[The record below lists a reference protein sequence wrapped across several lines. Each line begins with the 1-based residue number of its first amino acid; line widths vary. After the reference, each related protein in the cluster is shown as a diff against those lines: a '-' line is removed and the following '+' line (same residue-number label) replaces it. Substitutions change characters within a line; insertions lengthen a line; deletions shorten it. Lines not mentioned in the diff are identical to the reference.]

1 MAAGFTIRASLF
13 HTPAPDTLEHRELQ
27 LVTVDETGRIE
38 SVVPDDPGHD
48 RTVPVGV
55 DIDLGPDTV
64 LLPGLIDTHIHAP
77 QWPQLATGLDL
88 ALEDW
93 LFAHTFPLEAR
104 YVDVAFA
111 ERVWESMVPS
121 LLAAGTT
128 TAVYHASIHEP
139 ATTALAAACHRHGQR
154 AFVGR
159 VAMDH
164 PEGTPEWYRD
174 ADAATAVERSA
185 RSVDAITALTGRAG
199 LVRPIITPRFIP
211 ACTDAALAGLG
222 ELSAATGT
230 LVQTHCSESDWE
242 HGHVLERHEMTDA
255 ASLDRFGLVGD
266 HTVLAHAT
274 HLTDADRTR
283 LVERGAGVAHCPLSN
298 AYFANAVFPA
308 RASIDAGLRVGLGTD
323 IAGGADGAVLAQC
336 GHAVTSSRLLDS
348 GVDVSRDP
356 VGRGVPGS
364 RIDIVTAFWMATAG
378 GADLLGLPVGL
389 LAPGRRFDAI
399 AVDLDGLGIWDE
411 VDDAAL
417 VFEKIVRQADH
428 SSIRRVWVDGVDVT
442 PASTARRTASGT
454 GSD

>member
-1 MAAGFTIRASLF
+1 MNAGFTIRASIF
-13 HTPAPDTLEHRELQ
+13 QTPAPNTLEWLEQ
-27 LVTVDETGRIE
+27 QIVTVGADGRIE
-38 SVVPDDPGHD
+38 SVTADDAT
-48 RTVPVGV
+48 RSV
-55 DIDLGPDTV
+55 DIDLGSDPRTV
-64 LLPGLIDTHIHAP
+64 LLPGLIDTHVHAP

-88 ALEDW
+88 PLEEW

-104 YVDVAFA
+104 FADLDFA
-111 ERVWESMVPS
+111 ERAWESMVPS

-139 ATTALAAACHRHGQR
+139 ATTALARACHRHGQR

-164 PEGTPEWYRD
+164 PEGTPDWYRD
-174 ADAATAVERSA
+174 ADATAAVEASA
-185 RSVDAITALTGRAG
+185 RSIDTITALAGRSD
-199 LVRPIITPRFIP
+199 LVQPIVTPRFIP
-211 ACTDAALAGLG
+211 ACSDAALAGLG
-222 ELSAATGT
+222 ELATATGT

-242 HGHVLERHEMTDA
+242 HGHVIERHGMTDA
-255 ASLDRFGLVGD
+255 ASLDRFGLVDD

-274 HLTDADRTR
+274 HLSGGDRAR
-283 LVERGAGVAHCPLSN
+283 LIERGAGVAHCPLSN

-336 GHAVTSSRLLDS
+336 GHAVTSSRLLES

-356 VGRGVPGS
+356 HERGVAGS
-364 RIDIVTAFWMATAG
+364 RIDIVTAFWMATVG
-378 GADLLGLPVGL
+378 GAELLGLPVGL

-399 AVDLDGLGIWDE
+399 AVDLGGLGIWDE
-411 VDDAAL
+411 VDDPTR
-417 VFEKIVRQADH
+417 VFEKIVRRADR
-428 SSIRRVWVDGVDVT
+428 SAIRRVWVDGVDVT
-442 PASTARRTASGT
+442 PASPRSPTRRAASDT